1 MIFKPIPP
9 IFFAS
14 FIDDISVSKLINSIS
29 QKGHEKSGN
38 RKNIQSRAQEAAV
51 AVAAASG
58 SPSLGAAGKGPQL
71 CPSRGSGSR
80 RASRQDRALPP
91 KGLGQPHG
99 EIMRPEAALLL
110 RGGKEQSRKWGQKA
124 PAVLASPQGRPGA
137 TPALRICLWFSRF
150 PPGPQ
155 CRYNQSGLLNPEKK
169 SAFITNTGSSW

>member
-80 RASRQDRALPP
+80 RASRQDRALPL

-99 EIMRPEAALLL
+99 EIMRPEAAPLL
-110 RGGKEQSRKWGQKA
+110 RGGKEQSRKCGQRPLPCWRLPRA
-124 PAVLASPQGRPGA
+124 GR
-137 TPALRICLWFSRF
+137 
-150 PPGPQ
+150 
-155 CRYNQSGLLNPEKK
+155 GLPLLFVFVCGFHVSHRAR
-169 SAFITNTGSSW
+169 SADIIRVAY